1 MFTDLVVLLS
11 FLCYIVGIVC
21 KVIWILCEKYWKVQS
36 AGMSKK
42 LFCLH
47 CTVKAVPWSTVKIAE
62 LSALLMLFVTSS
74 LFFSEYSVL
83 YTFYVFSVFYT
94 FYVFSVFY
102 TFYVFSVFYTFYVF
116 SVFQSVY
123 CATVL
128 RARRSISIPQSENV
142 VSHTAHVFPVFQSI
156 YCVTSNISY
165 HWPECRMLLKCFH
178 LIRLSEDC
186 CVVHF

>member
-1 MFTDLVVLLS
+1 
-11 FLCYIVGIVC
+11 
-21 KVIWILCEKYWKVQS
+21 
-36 AGMSKK
+36 
-42 LFCLH
+42 
-47 CTVKAVPWSTVKIAE
+47 
-62 LSALLMLFVTSS
+62 MLFVTSS

-83 YTFYVFSVFYT
+83 YTFYVFSVFYI

-102 TFYVFSVFYTFYVF
+102 TFYVFSVFYTLYVF

-156 YCVTSNISY
+156 YWATSNISY
-165 HWPECRMLLKCFH
+165 HLFGCCTLLKCSH
-178 LIRLSEDC
+178 LVRLSEDA
-186 CVVHF
+186 VLYTFSVSRISVPYTMSSI